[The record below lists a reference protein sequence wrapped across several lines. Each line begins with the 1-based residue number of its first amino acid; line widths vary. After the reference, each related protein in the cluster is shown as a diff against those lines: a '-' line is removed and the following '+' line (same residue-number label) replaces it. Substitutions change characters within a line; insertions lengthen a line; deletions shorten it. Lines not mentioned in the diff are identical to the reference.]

1 MDVTVMVPDQ
11 RLAALHAYRTADP
24 RLAIFHHNWS
34 TMSLQNSSSTAF
46 ISTGI
51 PGLDN
56 VLGGGLT
63 RDRLYLV
70 EGDPGAGK
78 TTLALQF
85 LIEGAAR
92 GETVLYITLAETEVE
107 LRAVA
112 HAHGMSLAGVTVQ
125 EVIPD
130 ESVFDAA
137 EQYTVL
143 HPSEV
148 EFGETN
154 NMILSLVERLN
165 PTRVVLDSLSELQL
179 LSGTPLRYR
188 RHVLALKQYFAKRA
202 CTAVL
207 LDDKTSVQGDQQVRS
222 VAHCVISLQHTDSEY
237 GAERRLVRVLK
248 YRGIGF
254 RRGPHDYA
262 IVRGGLRVYP
272 RIVAAETR
280 TLVKRGQVSSGLPA
294 LDALLGG
301 GIEEGSSTLI
311 SGPPGTGKSSMAVQ
325 FVKAITDR
333 GEHAAMFLFE
343 ESFNTLMNRSVGIG
357 LDLTGPYESELLSV
371 HQIDPAEM
379 SPGEFTHAV
388 CGAADRGAKVI
399 VIDSLNGYLNAM
411 PEAGFLTTHLHEVLT
426 YLGQRGVVTFLV
438 GVQAG
443 IVGAMST
450 GIDVSYMADNV
461 LILRYFEAHGAVK
474 KAISVFKK
482 RGSKHETTLREYD
495 ITHTGIAVGAVL
507 NNFQGILT
515 GVPTITPPG
524 TDAGAAPAY
533 PGTALP

>member
-1 MDVTVMVPDQ
+1 M
-11 RLAALHAYRTADP
+11 
-24 RLAIFHHNWS
+24 S
-34 TMSLQNSSSTAF
+34 TQNTSSTAF

-51 PGLDN
+51 AGLDN

-70 EGDPGAGK
+70 EGDPGSGK

-85 LIEGAAR
+85 LAEGAAR

-112 HAHGMSLAGVTVQ
+112 QAHGMSLEGVSVH

-130 ESVFDAA
+130 ESLLDPS

-148 EFGETN
+148 ELGETN
-154 NMILSLVERLN
+154 NMILKLVEELN

-179 LSGTPLRYR
+179 LSGSPLRYR
-188 RHVLALKQYFAKRA
+188 RHVLALKQYFSKRA
-202 CTAVL
+202 CTALL
-207 LDDKTSVQGDQQVRS
+207 LDDKTSLRGDQQVRS

-237 GAERRLVRVLK
+237 GAERRLVRILK
-248 YRGIGF
+248 YRGIAF
-254 RRGPHDYA
+254 RRGPHDYS
-262 IVRGGLRVYP
+262 IIKGGLVVYP

-280 TLVKRGQVSSGLPA
+280 ELTRRAQVGSGLA
-294 LDALLGG
+294 ELDLLLGG

-311 SGPPGTGKSSMAVQ
+311 SGPPGTGKSSVAVQ
-325 FVKAITDR
+325 FVKAMTDR
-333 GEHAAMFLFE
+333 GQRAAMFLFE
-343 ESFNTLMNRSVGIG
+343 ESFNTLLNRSEGIG
-357 LDLTGPYESELLSV
+357 IDLRTPYESGLLTV

-388 CGAADRGAKVI
+388 CGAADKGARVV

-411 PEAGFLTTHLHEVLT
+411 PEASFLNTHLHEVLT

-438 GVQAG
+438 GVQQG
-443 IVGAMST
+443 IVGNMTT

-461 LILRYFEAHGAVK
+461 LILRYFEAKGSVQ
-474 KAISVFKK
+474 KALSVFKK
-482 RGSKHETTLREYD
+482 RGSAHETTLRQFD
-495 ITHTGIAVGAVL
+495 ITKRGIAVGPVL
-507 NNFQGILT
+507 SNFQGILT
-515 GVPTITPPG
+515 GVPTILG
-524 TDAGAAPAY
+524 TGKEDTAA
-533 PGTALP
+533 

>member
-1 MDVTVMVPDQ
+1 M
-11 RLAALHAYRTADP
+11 
-24 RLAIFHHNWS
+24 S
-34 TMSLQNSSSTAF
+34 TQNTSSTAF

-78 TTLALQF
+78 TTLALHF
-85 LIEGAAR
+85 LAEGAAR

-112 HAHGMSLAGVTVQ
+112 QAHGMSLDGVRVH

-130 ESVFDAA
+130 ESVLDPD

-148 EFGETN
+148 ELGQTN
-154 NMILSLVERLN
+154 NQIVKLVEELN

-188 RHVLALKQYFAKRA
+188 RHVLALKQYFSKRS
-202 CTAVL
+202 CTALL
-207 LDDKTSVQGDQQVRS
+207 LDDKTSLRGDQQVRS

-248 YRGIGF
+248 YRGVAF
-254 RRGPHDYA
+254 RRGPHDYSIITGG
-262 IVRGGLRVYP
+262 IVVYP
-272 RIVAAETR
+272 RIVAAESR
-280 TLVKRGQVSSGLPA
+280 QMVRRDQIGSGIA
-294 LDALLGG
+294 ELDMLMGG

-311 SGPPGTGKSSMAVQ
+311 SGPPGTGKSSVAVQ
-325 FVKAITDR
+325 FVKAVTDR
-333 GEHAAMFLFE
+333 GERAAMFLFE
-343 ESFNTLMNRSVGIG
+343 ESFNMLLNRSDGIG
-357 LDLTGPYESELLSV
+357 IDLRTPYESGLLKV
-371 HQIDPAEM
+371 YQIDPAEM
-379 SPGEFTHAV
+379 SPGEFSHTV
-388 CGAADRGAKVI
+388 CGTADKGARVV

-411 PEAGFLTTHLHEVLT
+411 PEAAFLATHLREVLT
-426 YLGQRGVVTFLV
+426 YLGQRGVATFLV
-438 GVQAG
+438 GVQPG
-443 IVGAMST
+443 LVGNMST

-461 LILRYFEAHGAVK
+461 LILRYFEAQGAVQ
-474 KAISVFKK
+474 KAVSVFKK
-482 RGSKHETTLREYD
+482 RGSAHETTLRRFD
-495 ITHTGIAVGAVL
+495 ITSNGIAVGPVL
-507 NNFQGILT
+507 SNFQGILT
-515 GVPTITPPG
+515 GVPTILGPDPDKDQPDT
-524 TDAGAAPAY
+524 AA
-533 PGTALP
+533 